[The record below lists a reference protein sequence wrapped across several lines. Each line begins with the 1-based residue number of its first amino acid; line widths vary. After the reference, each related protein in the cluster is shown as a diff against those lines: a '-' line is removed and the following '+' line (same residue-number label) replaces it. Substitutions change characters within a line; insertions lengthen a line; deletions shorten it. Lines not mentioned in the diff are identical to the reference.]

1 MREREKMSAR
11 KDNPFTFFLV
21 LFVLWRAVWLELA
34 VRVEMAVVQLEDSG
48 SAAELEL
55 SVVDFEQA

>member
-1 MREREKMSAR
+1 MSAR